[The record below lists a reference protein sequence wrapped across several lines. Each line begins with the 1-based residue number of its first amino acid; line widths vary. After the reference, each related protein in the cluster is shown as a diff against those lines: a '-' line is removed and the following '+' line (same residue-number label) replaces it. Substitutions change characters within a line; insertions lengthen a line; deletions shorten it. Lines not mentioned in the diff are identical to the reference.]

1 VARFIATTQPA
12 SASGVARGLARP
24 GVLAALSLLASTLA
38 GCRASLPHGEGER
51 PLPASSSA
59 ELCEYVSGLP
69 YVTAE
74 AAYRAAYALRHGEV
88 FQGDFASLSD
98 ALAAERIVDPSWG
111 YAADEFVHRSSVG
124 YMICRACKIELGLN
138 WWLTGM
144 GRYAWRELQYRG
156 VARTS
161 AGELS
166 YISGGEF
173 LGILARAEEHMR
185 GIHRPLSPA
194 AELGSGQP

>member
-1 VARFIATTQPA
+1 MAGLIATLRPA
-12 SASGVARGLARP
+12 SAPPVPPSCARP
-24 GVLAALSLLASTLA
+24 GALAALCLLAAALA
-38 GCRASLPHGEGER
+38 GCRASLPHDEGAR

-74 AAYRAAYALRHGEV
+74 AAYRSAYALRHGEM
-88 FQGDFASLSD
+88 FAGDFAALSD
-98 ALAAERIVDPSWG
+98 ALAGEKIIDPSWG
-111 YAADEFVHRSSVG
+111 YAADEFVHRASVG

-156 VARTS
+156 IARTS

-194 AELGSGQP
+194 AEIGSGQP